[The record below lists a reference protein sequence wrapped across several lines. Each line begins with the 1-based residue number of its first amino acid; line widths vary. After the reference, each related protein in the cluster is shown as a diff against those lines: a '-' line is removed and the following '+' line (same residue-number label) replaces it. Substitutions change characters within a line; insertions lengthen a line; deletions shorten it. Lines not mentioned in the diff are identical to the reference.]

1 MQDIFSYFQHYPV
14 AWVIFVAL
22 FSLLV
27 GSFLN
32 VVIYRLP
39 IMLERDW
46 KRECQL
52 LFEEEGIKL
61 PVEIPNDR
69 FNLVFPHSH
78 CPSCK
83 SPVKPWQNI
92 PVLSYLLQ
100 KGKCTNCQTSISLRY
115 PFIEI
120 LTAIAGAVAAIQF
133 GCSEQTLWALLFS
146 YLLISMCFIDLDTM
160 LLPDQLT
167 LSMLWLGLLANLAG
181 AFVPLQDAVIGAV
194 AGYMILWTIFQS
206 FKLLTG
212 KEGMGFGDFKLL
224 AALGA
229 WMGWQSLLI
238 IVLLSSV
245 VGAVA
250 GIIILKLQEK
260 DQQQAIPF
268 GPYLAIAGWIAFYWH
283 EQIVEFYMN
292 TWVR

>member
-1 MQDIFSYFQHYPV
+1 MQDIFGYFQHYPT
-14 AWVIFVAL
+14 AWVIFVGL

-52 LFEEEGIKL
+52 LFEDEGVKL
-61 PVEIPNDR
+61 PIDIPQDR

-83 SPVKPWQNI
+83 ASVKPWQNI

-100 KGKCTNCQTSISLRY
+100 KGKCSSCQTNISLRY
-115 PFIEI
+115 PLIEI
-120 LTAIAGAVAAIQF
+120 LTAVAGVIAALQF
-133 GCSEQTLWALLFS
+133 GFSTETLWALLFS
-146 YLLISMCFIDLDTM
+146 YLLISMCFIDFDTM

-167 LSMLWLGLLANLAG
+167 ISLLWLGLIANLSAT
-181 AFVPLQDAVIGAV
+181 FVPLEDAVIGAI
-194 AGYMILWTIFQS
+194 AGYMILWTIFQT

-229 WMGWQSLLI
+229 WMGWQSLLV

-245 VGAVA
+245 VGAIA
-250 GIIILKLQEK
+250 GIIILKMQDK
-260 DQQQAIPF
+260 DQQHAIPF
-268 GPYLAIAGWIAFYWH
+268 GPYLAMAGWIAFYWQQ
-283 EQIVEFYMN
+283 QIVEFYMN